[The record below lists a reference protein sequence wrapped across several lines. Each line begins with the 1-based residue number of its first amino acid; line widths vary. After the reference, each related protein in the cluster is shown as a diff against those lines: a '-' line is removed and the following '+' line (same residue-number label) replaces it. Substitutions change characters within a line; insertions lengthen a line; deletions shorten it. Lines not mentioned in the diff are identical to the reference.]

1 MAARLALTDR
11 SQAAEKSSKP
21 TPKTTRLIGFD
32 TRLAHGTG
40 NTGNP
45 SMGKQFAMSD

>member
-1 MAARLALTDR
+1 MGVQHC
-11 SQAAEKSSKP
+11 S
-21 TPKTTRLIGFD
+21 IGFD
-32 TRLAHGTG
+32 TQLAHGTG